1 VCHQRFATSRSSH
14 VFIVALV
21 TLAALIGAATAAAVQ
36 VPTGYP
42 GTGSVLSFPSGLT
55 VSVAVPGDGHAAAVT
70 NNNMGIAG
78 RYSGASGWSNS
89 AYTPGVATSTLP
101 YSWFSKID
109 NSNASGASNC
119 LNRTLLRNDT
129 LMRCAKGD
137 LTYTFS
143 RPVKN
148 PTFHIS
154 NIGGWTWWSVGG
166 ANSVWPRMAHH
177 MDIILTLDRA
187 GSQCTATP
195 ELSLRSSLG
204 NFQVTTDGAAWL
216 LASGDTA
223 RLDGAPAITRSSGTV
238 VGSNTYAVGKL
249 GSGSVQITGTCTS
262 VTFNRDLLWRFAFAS
277 SANQDV
283 DYQTTNLTQLQ
294 GYYNCLFGQF
304 PLALSTS
311 LMTQCTTNTYVQ
323 TGSPDPTLTDRH
335 FRDPPDAYPPGDWGW
350 VTHRY
355 SEENDMTWS
364 IDEDFGDAPA
374 TFDAANGASHVL
386 SDLSIGSAV
395 SSTGAE
401 TVSTAGTAP
410 NNTAVASGIV
420 SPIASGTDAA
430 EDAFASAAPT
440 LTAGSAYT
448 VTVPIS
454 GASAAGQVCG
464 FLDVNRSGTFTTS
477 TPDERQCATFA
488 SGATSVTLTWPG
500 TATSSATGST
510 WLRLR
515 AAYGATSLAPTGRLD
530 SGEVED
536 WAVALVAPL
545 PTASPDTTSGFQGA
559 VQTTNLLTND
569 AAGAGA
575 TMDTTSVLLCDTG
588 ETSPACTKTS
598 VTVTGVGTYT
608 VSGGTITFTP
618 LSTYIGTPAA
628 LPYTVADNFG
638 QKAASTYTPTVI
650 GPPTASPD
658 TTSGLQGVAQMQNL
672 LTNDTAAAGTTLT
685 ASTVRLCGASETSP
699 SCTQTT
705 VSVFGVGTYTVSSG
719 TITFTPVSTY
729 IGTPAA
735 LPYTVTDNLGQKAAS
750 TYTPT
755 VIGPPTASPDTT
767 SGLQGAGQ
775 TKQLLTNDAAATGAT
790 LDATSV
796 LLCDT
801 GETSP
806 ACTKTSVTVSSVGT
820 YTVNTAGLITFTPL
834 PAYTG
839 TPAALP
845 YTVEDNLDQKVASTY
860 TPTVIGPPT
869 ASPDTT
875 SGLQGQVQT
884 RNLLT
889 NDAAAT
895 GATLDATS
903 VLLCDTG
910 ETSPACT
917 KTSVTVSGV
926 GTYTVSGGTITFTPL
941 LSYVGTPPALPY
953 TVEDNVDQKVAS
965 TYTPTVIGPPTASP
979 DTTSGLQGQVQTR
992 NLLTNDAAA
1001 TGATLDATSVLL
1013 CDTGETSPACTKTSV
1028 TVSGVGTYTVSGGTI
1043 TFTPLSTYV
1052 GTPPALPYTVEDNL
1066 DQKVASTYTPT
1077 VIASSVALPDTTSG
1091 LQGAVQTRNLLT
1103 NDVPAAGATLIATS
1117 VLLCDTG
1124 ETSPACTKTSV
1135 TVNGVGT
1142 YQVDNAGLMTFTPL
1156 LSYVGTPA
1164 PLPYIATDSLSVVVA
1179 STYTPTVVDI
1189 PSPTASPDTT
1199 TGLQG
1204 AVQTKQLLT
1213 NDAAA
1218 TGATLDATS
1227 VLLCDIGETSPAC
1240 TKTSVTISGVGTYT
1254 VSTAGLMTFT
1264 PLPGYVGTPAALPY
1278 TVEDNLDQ
1286 KVASTYTPTV
1296 IGPPTAS
1303 PDTTTGGQGQ
1313 VQTKNLLTNDTAA
1326 SGATLTSS
1334 SVLLCD
1340 TGETSPACTKT
1351 SVTVTGVGTYTVSGG
1366 TITFT
1371 PLSSYVGTSA
1381 ALPYTVTD
1389 SFNQKAASTYTP
1401 TVVGVPTASPDTTTG
1416 GQGQV
1421 QTTQLLTNDAAATG
1435 ATLDATSV
1443 LLCGAGETSPMC
1455 TKTTVTVSGVGT
1467 YSVSSTGLIT
1477 FTPLSTYVGMPPA
1490 LSYTVE
1496 DSLDQKVASTY
1507 TPTVIGVPTATPDTT
1522 SGLQGVVQT
1531 RNLLTNDAAA
1541 TGATLDATSVLL
1553 CDTGETSPACTKTS
1567 VTVSGVGT
1575 YTVSAVG
1582 LITFTPLPSYAGI
1595 PPALPYTVED
1605 SIDQKVAST
1614 YTPTVIGP
1622 PTASPDTTAGL
1633 QGNPQTI
1640 NLLTNDAAATGAT
1653 LDATSVLLC
1662 DTGETSPACTK
1673 TSVTVSSVGTYT
1685 VSGST
1690 ITFTPLPAF
1699 TGTPAALPYTVED
1712 NLNQKAA
1719 STYTPSIVPPTPPV
1733 ASPNST
1739 SGVQGASQVTDLLV
1753 NDAAGPWLTLDPTS
1767 VRLCGTGEVSP
1778 SCTRTTVVV
1787 AGVGTYKVDTAGM
1800 MTFTP
1805 EPGYLGTPQPITYVV
1820 HDSIGQTVTS
1830 TYTPTVT
1837 APPATPLLASPL
1849 VPVKTVRAVTKLAI
1863 TTTASRPLLRTGQQT
1878 TITLKVRNVGS
1889 KTALSTTTWAP
1900 IPAGFTVVDP
1910 NGGKIRG
1917 GSITF
1922 QLGDIAVKGWRVRTF
1937 VLVPTRASIGHAVPV
1952 MGRAA
1957 GSNVRPV
1964 KDPTRLSVIAD
1975 PVSAPAVTG

>member
-1 VCHQRFATSRSSH
+1 
-14 VFIVALV
+14 
-21 TLAALIGAATAAAVQ
+21 
-36 VPTGYP
+36 
-42 GTGSVLSFPSGLT
+42 
-55 VSVAVPGDGHAAAVT
+55 
-70 NNNMGIAG
+70 
-78 RYSGASGWSNS
+78 
-89 AYTPGVATSTLP
+89 
-101 YSWFSKID
+101 
-109 NSNASGASNC
+109 
-119 LNRTLLRNDT
+119 
-129 LMRCAKGD
+129 
-137 LTYTFS
+137 
-143 RPVKN
+143 
-148 PTFHIS
+148 
-154 NIGGWTWWSVGG
+154 
-166 ANSVWPRMAHH
+166 
-177 MDIILTLDRA
+177 
-187 GSQCTATP
+187 
-195 ELSLRSSLG
+195 
-204 NFQVTTDGAAWL
+204 
-216 LASGDTA
+216 
-223 RLDGAPAITRSSGTV
+223 
-238 VGSNTYAVGKL
+238 
-249 GSGSVQITGTCTS
+249 
-262 VTFNRDLLWRFAFAS
+262 
-277 SANQDV
+277 
-283 DYQTTNLTQLQ
+283 
-294 GYYNCLFGQF
+294 
-304 PLALSTS
+304 
-311 LMTQCTTNTYVQ
+311 
-323 TGSPDPTLTDRH
+323 
-335 FRDPPDAYPPGDWGW
+335 
-350 VTHRY
+350 
-355 SEENDMTWS
+355 
-364 IDEDFGDAPA
+364 
-374 TFDAANGASHVL
+374 
-386 SDLSIGSAV
+386 
-395 SSTGAE
+395 
-401 TVSTAGTAP
+401 
-410 NNTAVASGIV
+410 
-420 SPIASGTDAA
+420 
-430 EDAFASAAPT
+430 
-440 LTAGSAYT
+440 
-448 VTVPIS
+448 
-454 GASAAGQVCG
+454 
-464 FLDVNRSGTFTTS
+464 
-477 TPDERQCATFA
+477 
-488 SGATSVTLTWPG
+488 
-500 TATSSATGST
+500 
-510 WLRLR
+510 
-515 AAYGATSLAPTGRLD
+515 
-530 SGEVED
+530 
-536 WAVALVAPL
+536 
-545 PTASPDTTSGFQGA
+545 
-559 VQTTNLLTND
+559 
-569 AAGAGA
+569 
-575 TMDTTSVLLCDTG
+575 
-588 ETSPACTKTS
+588 
-598 VTVTGVGTYT
+598 
-608 VSGGTITFTP
+608 
-618 LSTYIGTPAA
+618 
-628 LPYTVADNFG
+628 
-638 QKAASTYTPTVI
+638 
-650 GPPTASPD
+650 
-658 TTSGLQGVAQMQNL
+658 
-672 LTNDTAAAGTTLT
+672 
-685 ASTVRLCGASETSP
+685 
-699 SCTQTT
+699 
-705 VSVFGVGTYTVSSG
+705 
-719 TITFTPVSTY
+719 
-729 IGTPAA
+729 
-735 LPYTVTDNLGQKAAS
+735 
-750 TYTPT
+750 
-755 VIGPPTASPDTT
+755 
-767 SGLQGAGQ
+767 
-775 TKQLLTNDAAATGAT
+775 
-790 LDATSV
+790 
-796 LLCDT
+796 
-801 GETSP
+801 
-806 ACTKTSVTVSSVGT
+806 
-820 YTVNTAGLITFTPL
+820 
-834 PAYTG
+834 
-839 TPAALP
+839 
-845 YTVEDNLDQKVASTY
+845 
-860 TPTVIGPPT
+860 
-869 ASPDTT
+869 
-875 SGLQGQVQT
+875 
-884 RNLLT
+884 
-889 NDAAAT
+889 
-895 GATLDATS
+895 
-903 VLLCDTG
+903 
-910 ETSPACT
+910 
-917 KTSVTVSGV
+917 
-926 GTYTVSGGTITFTPL
+926 
-941 LSYVGTPPALPY
+941 
-953 TVEDNVDQKVAS
+953 
-965 TYTPTVIGPPTASP
+965 
-979 DTTSGLQGQVQTR
+979 LQGQVQTR